1 MHWSDQPV
9 AVEVPATAANL
20 GPGFDSFGL
29 ALGLHD
35 RVSLAAA
42 PAGLVVDVEGEGAAA
57 VPRDE
62 QHLVVRAARAAFDLL
77 GAQPPGLRLWCRNAV
92 PQGRGLGSSASA
104 IVAGLVAARALVE
117 RSEPG
122 AGRVLDDP
130 ELLRLA
136 ARLEG
141 HPDNVAAALLG
152 GLTLAWPES
161 EGARA
166 VRLEATV
173 SAVLLVPAEA
183 VSTRLARGML
193 PRQVG
198 HEDAAANSARA
209 GLLVV
214 ALTGRPELLLP
225 ATEDRL
231 HQDFREPVMPASLRL
246 VRRLRADGLAAVVS
260 GAGPSVLVLREP
272 VPRGPLSNEA
282 LVEALRVEVPGWTVQ
297 VLAVDNDGARTV
309 D

>member
-1 MHWSDQPV
+1 MRWSERPV
-9 AVEVPATAANL
+9 VVEVPATAANL

-29 ALGLHD
+29 ALSLLD

-42 PAGLVVDVEGEGAAA
+42 PAGLVVDVEGEGADV

-62 QHLVVRAARAAFDLL
+62 QHLVVRAARAGFESL
-77 GAQPPGLRLWCRNAV
+77 GAEPPGLRLWCRNAV

-122 AGRVLDDP
+122 AGRVVDDGD
-130 ELLRLA
+130 LLRLA

-152 GLTLAWPES
+152 GLTVAWPEP

-166 VRLEATV
+166 VRLEAAV
-173 SAVLLVPAEA
+173 SAVVLVPAEA
-183 VSTRLARGML
+183 VSTGLARGLL
-193 PRQVG
+193 PQQVS
-198 HEDAAANSARA
+198 HEDAAANSGRA

-214 ALTGRPELLLP
+214 ALTGRPDLLLP

-246 VRRLRADGLAAVVS
+246 VHRLRAEGLAAVVS

-272 VPRGPLSNEA
+272 APAGPLSNEA
-282 LVEALRVEVPGWTVQ
+282 LVEALRVEAPGWTVR